1 MTTRPLRSL
10 SMHRVMFTPRG
21 TRRRAPAFPLTS
33 NALHHCNSGSASN
46 ASDSGGTGFLTELK
60 PEGSLAYSTFFSVGS
75 ADGISAVAFD
85 SSGHLYIA
93 GETGSQDLPVT
104 SGALQPHFG
113 ATGAHD
119 FIASVDFAAT
129 PSSAPGIDAPE
140 IDGGC
145 VVNAASYLSI
155 VASGYPGGAV
165 APGEIISVFGAG
177 LGPANGVGAV
187 VDSKGR
193 VATTLASV
201 TLTFDGVPAPILYA
215 QASQINAI
223 VPFEVS
229 GKQTTQLQ
237 LKYQG
242 ASSNVATLLVTD
254 SAPGIFTMGAL
265 GSGQAAAF
273 NQDGTLNSSSNPASK
288 GSIVSVWATGLG
300 LLDASYSDGQIV
312 AGPLGKL
319 VIPAV
324 VYIYAEQPAVQYI
337 RTSTHRDWSAGAI
350 QLNVVVP
357 PDAPS
362 GPSVPIYIGSLA
374 GLRV

>member
-1 MTTRPLRSL
+1 MRCTTAI
-10 SMHRVMFTPRG
+10 
-21 TRRRAPAFPLTS
+21 RA
-33 NALHHCNSGSASN
+33 ALPN
-46 ASDSGGTGFLTELK
+46 SGGTSFLTELK
-60 PEGSLAYSTFFSVGS
+60 SDGSLAYSTFFSGGS
-75 ADGISAVAFD
+75 ADNISAVAFD

-93 GETGSQDLPVT
+93 GETSSQDLPVT

-113 ATGAHD
+113 AVGAHG

-165 APGEIISVFGAG
+165 APGEIISVFGTG

-187 VDSKGR
+187 VDSQGR

-201 TLTFDGVPAPILYA
+201 TLTFDGVAAPILYA
-215 QASQINAI
+215 QANQINAI

-242 ASSNVATLLVTD
+242 ASSNVAALLVRFLD
-254 SAPGIFTMGAL
+254 SGAL
-265 GSGQAAAF
+265 ASSPWGRSGAAR
-273 NQDGTLNSSSNPASK
+273 QQRS
-288 GSIVSVWATGLG
+288 
-300 LLDASYSDGQIV
+300 
-312 AGPLGKL
+312 
-319 VIPAV
+319 
-324 VYIYAEQPAVQYI
+324 I
-337 RTSTHRDWSAGAI
+337 RTELLTRLPIRLRRDPSSVCGPQGWDFWMHPIPTDRSLQDHSAN
-350 QLNVVVP
+350 L
-357 PDAPS
+357 
-362 GPSVPIYIGSLA
+362 
-374 GLRV
+374 